1 MQRFTEVVARALS
14 MTVIHRRIL
23 AFFLLSYGLTWFG
36 TLGNWLFPS
45 EAWPRPMFPFGP
57 IIAAPL
63 VIWLTQGRA
72 GLVAW
77 WRRIIRFRAPVWV
90 YATAIVV
97 TLAIIVSS
105 VGLAI
110 AIGTPA
116 LALPDVGGLSGALIA
131 APIVLM
137 DGPAPEEPAF
147 RGYGQYELQE
157 TVSPLVASLWIGL
170 GVLIWHLPVLLLQQI
185 PWPIAFAL
193 PAVSV
198 VYAWLYQAGRSIW
211 PLVAL
216 HFTVNYFGGE
226 YFGRM
231 FAEPD
236 TPVWTGFLSVFFV
249 AWATLL
255 ARRLGPS
262 LGRKPPTFFT

>member
-1 MQRFTEVVARALS
+1 MRRSTECRRAGS
-14 MTVIHRRIL
+14 FVMTLIYRRIL
-23 AFFLLSYGLTWFG
+23 AFFLLTYALTWFG
-36 TLGNWLFPS
+36 NLGNWLFPS
-45 EAWPRPMFPFGP
+45 AVWPIPMFPLGP

-63 VIWLTQGRA
+63 VIWFTAGRA
-72 GLVAW
+72 GLAAW
-77 WRRIIRFRAPVWV
+77 WRRIIRFRAPIWV
-90 YATAIVV
+90 YATAIGV

-116 LALPDVGGLSGALIA
+116 LALPDVGGLSGALMA
-131 APIVLM
+131 VPIVLM

-147 RGYGQYELQE
+147 RGYGQHELQE
-157 TVSPLVASLWIGL
+157 TLSPLVASLWIGL

-185 PWPIAFAL
+185 SWPIAFAL

-198 VYAWLYQAGRSIW
+198 VYAWLYQVGGSVW

-231 FAEPD
+231 FAD
-236 TPVWTGFLSVFFV
+236 QDAPVWTGFLSVFFV
-249 AWATLL
+249 AWAVLL
-255 ARRLGPS
+255 AWRLGPS
-262 LGRKPPTFFT
+262 LGRKDSRA